1 MRRDSICRSDTT
13 LGGEGRSETREE
25 TTSDGGDETLR
36 LTGVEESTEDST
48 WRLGGCIDRC
58 FSTGMR
64 PTRDWVHV
72 IFCGTCTYDDCALS
86 PALSLILVGTGCPR
100 IGPRI
105 VCFFSCGD
113 HLGDCG
119 AKTLGLVVGFRT
131 DTISIC
137 EGDLFFAPLGGDLSS
152 TRGSLL
158 GETAGILEV
167 SCVATGLATGTL
179 VIPT

>member
-1 MRRDSICRSDTT
+1 M
-13 LGGEGRSETREE
+13 
-25 TTSDGGDETLR
+25 
-36 LTGVEESTEDST
+36 
-48 WRLGGCIDRC
+48 
-58 FSTGMR
+58 
-64 PTRDWVHV
+64 
-72 IFCGTCTYDDCALS
+72 
-86 PALSLILVGTGCPR
+86 GTGCPR
-100 IGPRI
+100 IGPKI
-105 VCFFSCGD
+105 VCFFSCD
-113 HLGDCG
+113 AHLGDCG

-137 EGDLFFAPLGGDLSS
+137 EGDLFFALLGGDLSS